1 MAIEDQVK
9 TIEAEALSAIA
20 AASDEAAL
28 EAIRVSE
35 LGKKGRLS
43 PLMRDLGGMTPEER
57 KTAGP
62 ALNGLKDRL
71 TALISARK
79 AELELVALNKRLE
92 TEREDLTLP
101 PRAEPVGALHP
112 VMQVFEE
119 LAAIFADMG
128 FAVAE
133 GPDIEDDFHNFTA
146 LNFPPGHPARE
157 THDTFF
163 MKPGPDGSRKLL
175 RTHTSPVQIRT
186 MQAGQPPFRIV
197 SPGRTYRCDSDQT
210 HT

>member
-1 MAIEDQVK
+1 MDIDSQVK
-9 TIEAEALSAIA
+9 NIEAEAPSAIA

-43 PLMRDLGGMTPEER
+43 LLMRDLGGMTPEER

-71 TALISARK
+71 TTAISVRK
-79 AELELVALNKRLE
+79 ADLELAALNKRLE

-101 PRAEPVGALHP
+101 PRAESVGALHP

-119 LAAIFADMG
+119 LAAIFARMG

-146 LNFPPGHPARE
+146 LNFPPEHPARQM
-157 THDTFF
+157 HDTFF
-163 MKPGPDGSRKLL
+163 LPERPDGTRMLL
-175 RTHTSPVQIRT
+175 RTHTSPVQVRT
-186 MQAGQPPFRIV
+186 MLSQKPPIRVIV
-197 SPGRTYRCDSDQT
+197 PGRTYRCDSDMT
-210 HT
+210 